1 MPTSHEDL
9 AKKAEEVQ
17 KLREQVVDAEATRVQ
32 REQDLSNDLAMGQ
45 LEVEEAALRARLAT
59 AKAQSKVT
67 AVRSGAEA
75 PISALK
81 EQMERSVA
89 QQQAAEDAVK
99 AEKGDQ

>member
-1 MPTSHEDL
+1 MPTSDEDL

-17 KLREQVVDAEATRVQ
+17 KLREQVSDAEAMRVQ
-32 REQDLSNDLAMGQ
+32 RERDVSNELAMGQ
-45 LEVEEAALRARLAT
+45 LEAEEAALRARLAT

-67 AVRSGAEA
+67 AVKGGAAA
-75 PISALK
+75 PLDAVK

-89 QQQAAEDAVK
+89 QQQAAEDAAK